1 MISEI
6 LRVEKLNKFYGDL
19 QALKD
24 ISFGIQPG
32 EIIGLLGHNGAG
44 KSTLIKCMMGAIKS
58 YTGDIYISGSN
69 IKNNH
74 SVIVDNAGFLLE
86 PSFCDYLSAQTNLEL
101 LNSVASKTDRKKL
114 TEVLETVSLK
124 KFSGKKVGEFSFG
137 MKQRLGLAQVLLTNP
152 KLIVLDEPTVGLDP
166 LGVEIVKNIIIKCSN
181 NNVAVL
187 FSSHQINDVFDIC
200 HRAIIMNDGKIV
212 YDGAAAKLNT
222 KKYVVKCSL
231 NINQFAKALKQFDSE
246 LQVNGTEIR
255 FIQTSAISDVLRFI
269 LGYNLE
275 IVDFYCENSMNE
287 LIRLMKN

>member
-86 PSFCDYLSAQTNLEL
+86 PSFCDYLSAQANLEL
-101 LNSVASKTDRKKL
+101 LNSVASKTDEKKL

-212 YDGAAAKLNT
+212 YDGAATKLNT
-222 KKYVVKCSL
+222 KKYVIKCCL
-231 NINQFAKALKQFDSE
+231 NINQFAKALKQFDPE

-255 FIQTSAISDVLRFI
+255 FIQASAISDVLRFI
-269 LGYNLE
+269 LGHNLE

-287 LIRLMKN
+287 LIRLMKS